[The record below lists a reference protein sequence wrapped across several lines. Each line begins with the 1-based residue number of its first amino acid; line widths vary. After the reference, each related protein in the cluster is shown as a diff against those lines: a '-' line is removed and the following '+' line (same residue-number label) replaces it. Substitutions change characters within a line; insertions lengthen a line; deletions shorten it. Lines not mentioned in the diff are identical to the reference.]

1 MPSSGE
7 PIKAYKVAR
16 LMGKMARCIMTE
28 KYTAFWTQN
37 LGDYQTLG
45 LSGKSDIRVQ
55 LRSQ

>member
-7 PIKAYKVAR
+7 SIKAYKVAR
-16 LMGKMARCIMTE
+16 LMGKVARYVMAE

-45 LSGKSDIRVQ
+45 LSGNSDIRVQ
-55 LRSQ
+55 LCSQ